1 MEALSMDK
9 ILMSHMGFYG
19 FHGVLDEERAIGQKF
34 FIDVELSLDL
44 SGAGASDDVAHT
56 VSYAEVYDDVKY
68 FAESAR
74 YNLIE
79 ALAENIAQRILAKY
93 SAVAEVLVRVKK
105 PEAPVRGIF
114 DYFGVEIRRTR

>member
-1 MEALSMDK
+1 METIDMDK
-9 ILMSHMGFYG
+9 ILMNHMGFYG

-44 SGAGASDDVAHT
+44 SSAGLSDDVEQT

-79 ALAENIAQRILAKY
+79 ALAENIAQRVLAKY
-93 SAVAEVLVRVKK
+93 SVVAEVLVRVKK

-114 DYFGVEIRRTR
+114 DYFGVEIRRSR